1 MSDCVNTAEF
11 GKFVAEL
18 RKEKSMTQ
26 KQLADSLSVTD
37 KAVSRW
43 ETGKNYPDIETL
55 EILAS
60 VLGVTLSELLE
71 HKKIP
76 DEEIICVSEKNVS
89 EQMKKNRRSKKKLAA
104 AVVALVTVIGIL
116 AGVLLKTNGYFDGV
130 IYHNIDAYS
139 DDIVTVLNNTH
150 GYITTRPKATG
161 DYTVQSFDIIMT
173 ADKTASYIH
182 LDGVTENGRY
192 FYVSAL
198 FGEEKPNED
207 YCFIGE
213 LRENRGDL
221 TGRMSLLDLKRLITL
236 LDFSDFADENEAGNC
251 YSLGTTTV
259 VDLQDSAIADMA
271 KTRGIIYCYNNT
283 GLKEMGNSDMLS
295 GKYLVIDLW
304 SVGSENEPGLGLGT
318 GLATIYY
325 EL

>member
-1 MSDCVNTAEF
+1 MNTVEF

-26 KQLADSLSVTD
+26 KQLADSLCVTD

-55 EILAS
+55 EMLAS

-76 DEEIICVSEKNVS
+76 DEEIIGVSEKNVS
-89 EQMKKNRRSKKKLAA
+89 KQMKNNRKSKKKLVA
-104 AVVALVTVIGIL
+104 AVVALIIVICIL
-116 AGVLLKTNGYFDGV
+116 AGVLLKINGYFDGV

-139 DDIVTVLNNTH
+139 DDILTVLNNAQ
-150 GYITTRPKATG
+150 GYIRTRPKAKG

-173 ADKTASYIH
+173 EDKTASYIH

-192 FYVSAL
+192 FYVSTL
-198 FGEEKPNED
+198 FGQEKPNED

-213 LRENRGDL
+213 FRENRGDL

-236 LDFSDFADENEAGNC
+236 LDFSDFGDERKAGNC
-251 YSLGTTTV
+251 YSLGTTTA
-259 VDLQDSAIADMA
+259 VDLQNSAIADRA
-271 KTRGIIYCYNNT
+271 ETRGVIYCYNNN
-283 GLKEMGNSDMLS
+283 GLKEMGKSDVLS

-304 SVGSENEPGLGLGT
+304 SVGDENEVGLGHSI
-318 GLATIYY
+318 ATIYY